1 MQTMTIVPIAPTD
14 AMIEAGGKVLP
25 LHGEYRQ
32 IYAKQVWTTM
42 ASRAPCLQNDKAP
55 MSEDEVAVILNKWRA
70 DDGTPTDLIR
80 LVESVHG
87 IFSPVNT

>member
-1 MQTMTIVPIAPTD
+1 MQTIAIVPIAPTD
-14 AMIEAGGKVLP
+14 AMIEAGSKVLP

-32 IYAKQVWTTM
+32 MYAKQVWTTM
-42 ASRAPCLQNDKAP
+42 ASRAQYLKNDKTP
-55 MSEDEVAVILNKWRA
+55 MSEDEVEVILNKWRA

-87 IFSPVNT
+87 ILSPANT